1 MYLRSFQSPIAMV
14 KLNDTKTL
22 LYIFRNPSLS
32 KH

>member
-14 KLNDTKTL
+14 KLSDTKTL
-22 LYIFRNPSLS
+22 LYMFGKPNLS